1 MGEDSQLLSMDDNV
15 LSGRKLEQSD
25 NHSDP
30 RSNLVK
36 S

>member
-1 MGEDSQLLSMDDNV
+1 MSEDSQLLSMDDNV
-15 LSGRKLEQSD
+15 LNGRKLEQSD
-25 NHSDP
+25 NVSHA

>member
-1 MGEDSQLLSMDDNV
+1 MREDSQLLSMDAHDVN
-15 LSGRKLEQSD
+15 GRKLEQSD
-25 NHSDP
+25 DVSDP